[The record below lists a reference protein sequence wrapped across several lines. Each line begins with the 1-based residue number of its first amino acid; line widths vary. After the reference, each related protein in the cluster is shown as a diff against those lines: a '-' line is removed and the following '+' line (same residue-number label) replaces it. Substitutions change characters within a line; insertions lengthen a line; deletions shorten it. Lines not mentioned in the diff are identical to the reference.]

1 MNRVR
6 FIRVQLAVFVC
17 FVVAGALGLAGQAK
31 PTNLF
36 KEVEDHK
43 AKIVWKN
50 APANTIPA
58 DVCTILQACAAGPDK
73 LIAQPKVT
81 EAGKQVTRMLFLS
94 HTNDAKK
101 ADIVVVTRVTPTE
114 AYFFAVGPDG
124 ELQKAAYWTT
134 GKSWVQ
140 MGSALSKP
148 TFEKD
153 KQIWLDQI
161 GKISAGAP
169 APAAAAAPQG

>member
-6 FIRVQLAVFVC
+6 FIRVQLAGFVC

-50 APANTIPA
+50 APANAIPE
-58 DVCTILQACAAGPDK
+58 DVCTILQACGAPPEK
-73 LIAQPKVT
+73 LIALPKAT
-81 EAGKQVTRMLFLS
+81 EGGLPVARGMFLS
-94 HTNDAKK
+94 HTSDAKK
-101 ADIVVVTRVTPTE
+101 ADMVILLRQTPTD

-140 MGSALSKP
+140 MGTALSKP

-153 KQIWLDQI
+153 KQMWLDQVA
-161 GKISAGAP
+161 KISAGAP

>member
-6 FIRVQLAVFVC
+6 FIRIQLAGFIC

-36 KEVEDHK
+36 KEVSDRK
-43 AKIVWKN
+43 GKIVWKN
-50 APANTIPA
+50 APANAIPT

-73 LIAQPKVT
+73 LIALPAATEGGKKV
-81 EAGKQVTRMLFLS
+81 ARGLFLS

-101 ADIVVVTRVTPTE
+101 ADMVILTRQTPTD
-114 AYFFAVGPDG
+114 AYFFAVAPDG
-124 ELQKAAYWTT
+124 TLQKAAYWTT

-140 MGSALSKP
+140 MGNIISKP
-148 TFEKD
+148 AFDKD
-153 KQIWLDQI
+153 KEVWLDFLAKL
-161 GKISAGAP
+161 GSAPA
-169 APAAAAAPQG
+169 APAAAQPQG